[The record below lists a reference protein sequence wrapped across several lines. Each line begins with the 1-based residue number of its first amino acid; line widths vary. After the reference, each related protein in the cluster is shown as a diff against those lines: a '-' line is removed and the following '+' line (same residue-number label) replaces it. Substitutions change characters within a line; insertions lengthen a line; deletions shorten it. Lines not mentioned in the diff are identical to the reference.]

1 MARRPLPKQMP
12 DTWPIFF
19 KQRKPRLLQEQAMPL
34 LIQGKSVLLSG
45 PTASGKTEAAVT
57 PLLQR
62 HISFKRKQVSVV
74 YIAPTKALVNDI
86 FHRLDS
92 YLCARMPDSVRRYTG
107 DHHDFKDPEGLF
119 LLITTPEALDSLQLT
134 KPDTLAGIRAIVVD
148 EIHMLH
154 GNARGQQLRHV
165 ISRIEKNAAKPQH
178 PKDVFQKIGMTA
190 TLQDMETVCHLW
202 LGKKAITVK
211 AGDPREID
219 VTYLQVPTPDGSEK
233 AIESAE
239 VIADWFEET
248 GTQKGLI
255 FGNTRNSTQI
265 LAKNLYDTL
274 RDSRWPI
281 HWHTGIITA
290 TDRERVEDAMKN
302 DRFGICVATSTLEVG
317 IDIGDLDIII
327 LLDPPYSIN
336 AFLQRIGRGNRQT
349 DTCRVICLYS
359 TEQELN
365 LYQALYHCA
374 TTGTLDEIH
383 EYDRA
388 AVRFQQIVSYAW
400 HGAEHDKPLT
410 KKNLAA
416 RTSDSNHGPVVED
429 MLDTGALED
438 IQGALVL
445 SQELT
450 DQGERRQIHSTI
462 TGAATLN
469 MVDSSSGETLISAS
483 GQGITEGALFVGGKV
498 KNVTANVDGS
508 VSLESTKGRSLPL
521 SALPATRGKR
531 GLGRRIIWALA
542 EIAGEDPLA
551 WEMDGS
557 RLITWAG
564 ADYNRLL
571 AIILKMEG
579 ITSHAQPDEY
589 GINGIPDGAEITPS
603 KILAWAESLQDS
615 ENLPTKA
622 ISQFC
627 DRSKYFSKL
636 SSEMQEAEAQRSV
649 PFPGFI
655 NWLQKCMAIPKD
667 ASTQHD
673 KEQEQ
678 TPANKQSQTETET
691 TKYPAITIK
700 LQWDEE
706 KSNKPSLAFARALT
720 SHLYPI
726 SKTIQAQTTNCAEID
741 DLDLDDCT
749 SLLHS
754 QDQIDLKFLPDSANS
769 ILAKGWQL
777 HIKDQATSQAEIQIF
792 TDQQWNLSSFAAPF
806 DSLQWLQAD
815 FDLLSPLGLIALA
828 QNKRGLHPV
837 AVHTLIG
844 LAVSCGSLQ
853 YARII
858 QTTATGEGDI
868 GSWVF
873 SEPDNQ
879 DQDQPLPI
887 YPYADGSLYL
897 SQPEEN
903 KTAKP
908 AFWFQLIDTK
918 STEEQHHHKDI
929 CDEFLPYCQENN
941 IDFVGLT
948 QKANQL
954 LGKSSKVKIDSLLQD
969 ASTKFL
975 TPVQDETILHIIPE
989 QDHILLTIDPQQSP
1003 QTICRMI
1010 QHGLSH
1016 ILLGHL
1022 QPGDEFGHSDTLE
1035 NIVGHGHLNR
1045 WDQEAHGLFGIP
1057 KKESLADCSA
1067 NEKAQLGVWQM
1078 IGEMLGKSLVLHR
1091 KAEKYQ
1097 KAAYQRQAAQRLL
1110 AQLLE
1115 YNGSMLC
1122 DGVGLGKTYV
1132 TTTLIVHFANAWS
1145 DQHNHDPEILAE
1157 NPFRITVLA
1166 PNSVVSTW
1174 QREAIPPLTAHGV
1187 NLSSIRV
1194 ISHTK
1199 LSRITGTSSVLI
1211 PGPQGG
1217 LSDLEHLLLSDLVIV
1232 DEAHNFRSFTATRTL
1247 VLRDLLRLQPRK
1259 DRNRFVLLL
1268 TATPVNNSL
1277 DDLKQETALLFSRP
1291 IMLSDAQKAETY
1303 RSHAIKKIQDRCKKA
1318 GAIKAQKGDVAS
1330 LLIHGSLAEKFSGVN
1345 VFRDDLDFG
1354 PNVQRI
1360 GDYLKEQDKKL
1371 TLRQAEIKAAA
1382 HGEAKQQQDQTRI
1395 AEDLLDRIVVQR
1407 SRALCKEIEQQQNSD
1422 IDLLFRPDADKP
1434 EKLSYSD
1441 EYDGIEDVLANFL
1454 PLFETGNNRSP
1465 KTTDLHSLSLKVY
1478 MWYDVREGIKE
1489 VDEVSSVVGLQRI
1502 LVLKRLES
1510 SPVSFLITLVRLL
1523 VLHGHRLQ
1531 NLLSLCGKT
1540 SSSARQKELQAD
1552 LDEILTS
1559 KNKKDLAAIVSLATG
1574 AANPKAGKDVFL
1586 DLLSNA
1592 YSSTRPAA
1600 ETDDKEPF
1608 QLSLFNFIDE
1618 AEDSPEKEQLDNLW
1632 PLRKPLLDDLD
1643 TLLTAAPRLTKII
1656 FGRFGKKEWPRRF
1669 IAGGD
1674 EVDWPQSAEWGLR
1687 IIADGKI
1694 RNLVSRLLK
1703 ARREQQKV
1711 IVFSQF
1717 SDSLA
1722 YIHSVLRAC
1731 NHFDRQHW
1739 GLVVKMLELDD
1750 VTPAEVQD
1758 LLKVTRIITGATEE
1772 RDQLVNSFAPYY
1784 RLGPKPPPAGN
1795 QQPNLLDDEFFTSEW
1810 ASGWL
1815 RAISEPVDVLLS
1827 TDVLAEGVN
1836 LQDVA
1841 VLINFDIH
1849 WNPVRMIQRA
1859 GRIDRRLNPAIEKVD
1874 SFPELA
1880 TLAEKV
1886 NCDLPPYYWHN
1897 RPREAP
1903 LIINMILPDEIEKEL
1918 MLRERIATKTLAI
1931 DFTLGLE
1938 QGTGAEAQ
1946 WMENYKYQGISSLNA
1961 LQKDRAIERLGAYY
1975 EQLNINFKQQGIE
1988 PDWTEKLNGWF
1999 RAETADK
2006 GSSLMGMVN
2015 MGRRGAEQQLY
2026 TRYLN
2031 PMVLKD
2037 IPHWL
2042 WSQYKPGDSL
2052 LNFWLVL
2059 DAATWPP
2066 TITKDIGWQEQ
2077 ASLPVNADILL
2088 QAVMLLMDKQI
2099 PLQELPPKEV
2109 GRPLQQGV
2117 TAISA
2122 GFFGSEDDRKQIA
2135 IGRFFLLQMDELTH
2149 KIYEA

>member
-1 MARRPLPKQMP
+1 MAGKPLSKQMP
-12 DTWPIFF
+12 DAWPIFF

-45 PTASGKTEAAVT
+45 PTASGKTEAAIT

-62 HISFKRKQVSVV
+62 HISFKRKQVSVIYV
-74 YIAPTKALVNDI
+74 APTKALVNDI

-92 YLCARMPDSVRRYTG
+92 YLCARMPGSIRRHTG
-107 DHHDFKDPEGLF
+107 DHHDFKDPAGLF
-119 LLITTPEALDSLQLT
+119 LLIATPEGLDSLQLT
-134 KPDTLAGIRAIVVD
+134 KPETLAGIRAIVVD

-165 ISRIEKNAAKPQH
+165 INRIEQNAVKPQQ

-190 TLQDMETVCHLW
+190 TLQDMGGVGKLW
-202 LGKKAITVK
+202 LGKKAKIIK
-211 AGDPREID
+211 AGDPRRID
-219 VTYLQVPTPDGSEK
+219 ITYLPVEIPEGSAK
-233 AIESAE
+233 AAE
-239 VIADWFEET
+239 AAQVIADWFEET
-248 GTQKGLI
+248 GTKKGLI
-255 FGNTRNSTQI
+255 FGNTRNNTQVLAATLHEI
-265 LAKNLYDTL
+265 LQE
-274 RDSRWPI
+274 SRWPV

-290 TDRERVEDAMKN
+290 SERERVEDAMKN
-302 DRFGICVATSTLEVG
+302 ERFGICVATATLEVG

-336 AFLQRIGRGNRQT
+336 GFLQRIGRGNRQT
-349 DTCRVICLYS
+349 EICKVIVLYS

-365 LYQALYHCA
+365 LFKALHHCS
-374 TTGTLDEIH
+374 TIGTLDEIH
-383 EYDRA
+383 EYDRT
-388 AVRFQQIVSYAW
+388 AVRFQQIVSFAW
-400 HGAEHDKPLT
+400 LGAEQDKPLT
-410 KKNLAA
+410 RKNLAA
-416 RTSDSNHGPVVED
+416 RTCDPNHGPVVED
-429 MLDTGALED
+429 MLETGALEE
-438 IQGALVL
+438 IQDALLL
-445 SQELT
+445 SRDLT
-450 DQGERRQIHSTI
+450 DQAERRQIHTTI
-462 TGAATLN
+462 SGAATLN
-469 MVDSSSGETLISAS
+469 MVDSSSGETIISAS
-483 GQGITEGALFVGGKV
+483 GQGITEGALYIGGKI

-508 VSLESTKGRSLPL
+508 VSLEATRGKRYPL
-521 SALPATRGKR
+521 SSLPATRGKR

-542 EIAGEDPLA
+542 EIAGEDPRV
-551 WEMDGS
+551 WQQDGS

-571 AIILKMEG
+571 TIILKMEG

-589 GINGIPDGAEITPS
+589 GIDGIPDGADITPAR
-603 KILAWAESLQDS
+603 ILAWAEAIQES
-615 ENLPTKA
+615 ENLPSKE
-622 ISQFC
+622 ISPFC
-627 DRSKYFSKL
+627 DRSRYFSQL
-636 SSEMQEAEAQRSV
+636 SSAMQEAEAQASV

-655 NWLQKCMAIPKD
+655 NWLQECMAISAADVDQTAPK
-667 ASTQHD
+667 Q
-673 KEQEQ
+673 QEQ
-678 TPANKQSQTETET
+678 PAKAEQSQTSGPEF
-691 TKYPAITIK
+691 PAIIIQFNWEK
-700 LQWDEE
+700 EE
-706 KSNKPSLAFARALT
+706 TKNPANAFARALT
-720 SHLYPI
+720 SHLFSVAGQVNAIPE
-726 SKTIQAQTTNCAEID
+726 NCAEIED
-741 DLDLDDCT
+741 VDLDDCKT
-749 SLLHS
+749 LLHGNKS
-754 QDQIDLKFLPDSANS
+754 LSLKFLPDSAPG
-769 ILAKGWQL
+769 ILEKGWLLRIDGKTNLQ
-777 HIKDQATSQAEIQIF
+777 TEIQIHTSRQWQEDSFQTPF
-792 TDQQWNLSSFAAPF
+792 T
-806 DSLQWLQAD
+806 SLQWLQAD
-815 FDLLSPLGLIALA
+815 FELFSPLGLIALA
-828 QNKRGLHPV
+828 QNDMGLHPIAAHSLV
-837 AVHTLIG
+837 GIA
-844 LAVSCGSLQ
+844 ASCGSLAKATLSINSIDEKQDSFFWITTEPESENRDQ
-853 YARII
+853 Y
-858 QTTATGEGDI
+858 
-868 GSWVF
+868 
-873 SEPDNQ
+873 
-879 DQDQPLPI
+879 QPL
-887 YPYADGSLYL
+887 YPCADGSLYL
-897 SQPEEN
+897 TQPEYDDARAGLWFHAPKLSSEEEMPA
-903 KTAKP
+903 KT
-908 AFWFQLIDTK
+908 
-918 STEEQHHHKDI
+918 KDI
-929 CDEFLPYCQENN
+929 CDDFLPYCQDSNR
-941 IDFVGLT
+941 DFASMS
-948 QKANQL
+948 QKANEL
-954 LGKSSKVKIDSLLQD
+954 LNSSVQIIIAPIEQE
-969 ASTKFL
+969 AEAKFL
-975 TPVQDETILHIIPE
+975 TSVQNETILHIIPE
-989 QDHILLTIDPQQSP
+989 QEHILLAIAPGQSA

-1010 QHGLSH
+1010 QHGLAH
-1016 ILLGHL
+1016 IMLGHI
-1022 QPGDEFGHSDTLE
+1022 QPGDKFGHSDTLE
-1035 NIVGHGHLNR
+1035 NIIGHGHLNR
-1045 WDQEAHGLFGIP
+1045 WDQEAHELFGLT

-1097 KAAYQRQAAQRLL
+1097 QAAYQRQAAQRLL
-1110 AQLLE
+1110 AQLIE
-1115 YNGSMLC
+1115 YNGAMLC

-1132 TTTLIVHFANAWS
+1132 TTTLIVHFANAWN
-1145 DQHNHDPEILAE
+1145 DQHKYDPEILAE

-1174 QREAIPPLTAHGV
+1174 QREAIPPLAAHGV
-1187 NLSSIRV
+1187 NLSTIRV

-1199 LSRITGTSSVLI
+1199 LSRITGTSSVLM
-1211 PGPQGG
+1211 PGAHGSM
-1217 LSDLEHLLLSDLVIV
+1217 SDLEHLLLSDLVIV
-1232 DEAHNFRSFTATRTL
+1232 DEAHNFRSFTATRTQ

-1259 DRNRFVLLL
+1259 DQNRLVLLL

-1277 DDLKQETALLFSRP
+1277 DDLQQETALLFSRP
-1291 IMLSDAQKAETY
+1291 IMLSDAHKVETY
-1303 RSHAIKKIQDRCKKA
+1303 RNHAMEKIQKRCKKA
-1318 GAIKAQKGDVAS
+1318 RAIKAKKGDVAS
-1330 LLIHGSLAEKFSGVN
+1330 LLIHGALDAKFSGAN

-1360 GDYLKEQDKKL
+1360 GDYLKEQNKKL
-1371 TLRQAEIKAAA
+1371 ILRQAEIKAAA
-1382 HGEAKQQQDQTRI
+1382 HGESEQQQDPTRI

-1407 SRALCKEIEQQQNSD
+1407 SRGLCKEIEKQQNSD
-1422 IDLLFRPDADKP
+1422 LDLLFRPDAGKP

-1454 PLFETGNNRSP
+1454 PLFETGANRSP
-1465 KTTDLHSLSLKVY
+1465 RSTDLSPLSLKVY

-1523 VLHGHRLQ
+1523 ILHGHRLQ

-1540 SSSARQKELQAD
+1540 SSSVRQKELQAD
-1552 LDEILTS
+1552 IDEILTS
-1559 KNKKDLAAIVSLATG
+1559 KDKNDLAAIVSLATG
-1574 AANPKAGKDVFL
+1574 AANPKAGKEVFL

-1592 YSSTRPAA
+1592 YSATRSAA
-1600 ETDDKEPF
+1600 ETDDKQPF
-1608 QLSLFNFIDE
+1608 QLSLFNFIEE
-1618 AEDSPEKEQLDNLW
+1618 ADDSPEKQQLDNLW
-1632 PLRKPLLDDLD
+1632 PLRKPLLADFA

-1694 RNLVSRLLK
+1694 RNLISRLLK

-1750 VTPAEVQD
+1750 ATPTEVQD

-1784 RLGPKPPPAGN
+1784 RLGPKPPLEDN
-1795 QQPNLLDDEFFTSEW
+1795 RKHNFFNDEFFCSEW
-1810 ASGWL
+1810 ATGWL
-1815 RAISEPVDVLLS
+1815 QAINEPVDVLLS

-1859 GRIDRRLNPAIEKVD
+1859 GRIDRRLNPAIEQAD
-1874 SFPELA
+1874 SFPELQA
-1880 TLAEKV
+1880 LAEQSGC
-1886 NCDLPPYYWHN
+1886 NLPPYYWHN
-1897 RPREAP
+1897 RPGEAP
-1903 LIINMILPDEIEKEL
+1903 LIVNMILPDEIEKEL

-1961 LQKDRAIERLGAYY
+1961 FQKDRAIERLGAYY

-1999 RAETADK
+1999 RAANAN
-2006 GSSLMGMVN
+2006 SSAPLLGMVK
-2015 MGRRGAEQQLY
+2015 MGRKGGEQQLY
-2026 TRYLN
+2026 SRYLT
-2031 PMVLKD
+2031 PVVQEG

-2042 WSQYKPGDSL
+2042 WSQFKPGDSL

-2059 DAATWPP
+2059 DSKTWPP
-2066 TITKDIGWQEQ
+2066 AIRKDISWQEQ
-2077 ASLPVNADILL
+2077 ASLPVKADILL
-2088 QAVMLLMDKQI
+2088 QAVQQLLDEQI
-2099 PLQELPPKEV
+2099 PLQELPPQQV
-2109 GRPLQQGV
+2109 GRPLQQGA

-2135 IGRFFLLQMDELTH
+2135 IGRFFLLQMNELTG
-2149 KIYEA
+2149 KQ

>member
-1 MARRPLPKQMP
+1 MVKKPLSKQMP

-19 KQRKPRLLQEQAMPL
+19 KQRKPRLLQEQAIPL

-62 HISFKRKQVSVV
+62 HIFYKRKQVSVI

-134 KPDTLAGIRAIVVD
+134 KPGSLAGIRAIIVD

-202 LGKKAITVK
+202 LGGKATTVK

-219 VTYLQVPTPDGSEK
+219 VTYLQVLTPDGSEK

-248 GTQKGLI
+248 ATPKGLI
-255 FGNTRNSTQI
+255 FGNTRNSTQV

-290 TDRERVEDAMKN
+290 SDRERVEDAMKN

-349 DTCRVICLYS
+349 DTCKVICLYS

-374 TTGTLDEIH
+374 TNGTLDEIH

-410 KKNLAA
+410 KKNLVS
-416 RTSDSNHGPVVED
+416 RTSDSNHGSVVED

-445 SQELT
+445 SRELT

-483 GQGITEGALFVGGKV
+483 GQGVTEGAMFVGGKV
-498 KNVTANVDGS
+498 KKVTANVDGS
-508 VSLESTKGRSLPL
+508 VSLESARGRTLPL
-521 SALPATRGKR
+521 SSLPATRGKR

-542 EIAGEDPLA
+542 EIAGEDPHA
-551 WEMDGS
+551 WEQDGS

-571 AIILKMEG
+571 TIILKMEG
-579 ITSHAQPDEY
+579 VTSHAQPDEY
-589 GINGIPDGAEITPS
+589 GISGIPDGADITPAQ
-603 KILAWAESLQDS
+603 LLEWAEAIQES
-615 ENLPTKA
+615 ENLPTKD

-655 NWLQKCMAIPKD
+655 NWLQECMAIPE
-667 ASTQHD
+667 ATQTQNEE
-673 KEQEQ
+673 EQEPINEQ
-678 TPANKQSQTETET
+678 FQAETET
-691 TKYPAITIK
+691 NKYPAISIK
-700 LQWDEE
+700 LQWVKE
-706 KSNKPSLAFARALT
+706 KALAFARALT
-720 SHLYPI
+720 SHLYPVT
-726 SKTIQAQTTNCAEID
+726 KTINAQTTDCAEID

-749 SLLHS
+749 SLLHG
-754 QDQIDLKFLPDSANS
+754 QGQITLTFMPDTANS
-769 ILAKGWQL
+769 IVEKGWQL
-777 HIKDQATSQAEIQIF
+777 HIEGQTNNQAEIKIF
-792 TDQQWNLSSFAAPF
+792 TDQKWDSSSFATAF

-828 QNKRGLHPV
+828 QNNVGLHPV
-837 AVHTLIG
+837 AIHTLIG

-853 YARII
+853 SAKII
-858 QTTATGEGDI
+858 KTTATEEEDI
-868 GSWVF
+868 GSWLL

-879 DQDQPLPI
+879 DKDQAQPI
-887 YPYADGSLYL
+887 FSYAGGSLYL

-903 KTAKP
+903 QNTSP
-908 AFWFQLIDTK
+908 AFWFQLLDTPR
-918 STEEQHHHKDI
+918 SETSAPNKDI
-929 CDEFLPYCQENN
+929 CDEFLPYCRENN
-941 IDFVGLT
+941 IDFAGIS
-948 QKANQL
+948 QKVNQL
-954 LGKSSKVKIDSLLQD
+954 LDKSIKVSISPFQQDSG
-969 ASTKFL
+969 AKYL
-975 TPVQDETILHIIPE
+975 TPVQNETILHIIPE
-989 QDHILLTIDPQQSP
+989 QDHILLTIDPQQP
-1003 QTICRMI
+1003 AQTTCRMI
-1010 QHGLSH
+1010 QHGLAH
-1016 ILLGHL
+1016 VMLGHI

-1035 NIVGHGHLNR
+1035 NIVGCDYLNR
-1045 WDQEAHGLFGIP
+1045 WDQEVHALFAPP

-1145 DQHNHDPEILAE
+1145 DQHKHDPEILAE

-1174 QREAIPPLTAHGV
+1174 QREAIPPLAAHGV
-1187 NLSSIRV
+1187 DMSSIRV

-1199 LSRITGTSSVLI
+1199 LSRITGTSSVLT
-1211 PGPQGG
+1211 PGTHGS

-1232 DEAHNFRSFTATRTL
+1232 DEAHNFRSISATRTL
-1247 VLRDLLRLQPRK
+1247 VLRDILRLQPRK
-1259 DRNRFVLLL
+1259 DRNRLVLLL

-1277 DDLKQETALLFSRP
+1277 DDLQQETALLFSRP
-1291 IMLSDAQKAETY
+1291 ITLSDVQKAETY
-1303 RSHAIKKIQDRCKKA
+1303 RKHAIKKIQERCRKA
-1318 GAIKAQKGDVAS
+1318 RKIKVKKGDVAS
-1330 LLIHGSLAEKFSGVN
+1330 LVIHGAMDTKFSGAN

-1354 PNVQRI
+1354 PNIQRI

-1371 TLRQAEIKAAA
+1371 TLRQAEIKAVV
-1382 HGEAKQQQDQTRI
+1382 HGEEEQQQDQTRI

-1422 IDLLFRPDADKP
+1422 VDLLFRPDAGKP

-1454 PLFETGNNRSP
+1454 PLFETGSNRSARSN
-1465 KTTDLHSLSLKVY
+1465 DLSALSLKVY

-1489 VDEVSSVVGLQRI
+1489 VDDVSSVVGLQRI

-1510 SPVSFLITLVRLL
+1510 SPVSFLITLIRLL

-1531 NLLSLCGKT
+1531 ELLSLCTKT
-1540 SSSARQKELQAD
+1540 SSNKRLKD
-1552 LDEILTS
+1552 LRVEIDAILTNS
-1559 KNKKDLAAIVSLATG
+1559 DENGLTSIVSLATG
-1574 AANPKAGKDVFL
+1574 AAKPQEGKDTFL
-1586 DLLSNA
+1586 DLLSAA
-1592 YSSTRPAA
+1592 YSSSKPAA
-1600 ETDDKEPF
+1600 ETDDKQPF
-1608 QLSLFNFIDE
+1608 QLSLFHLIE
-1618 AEDSPEKEQLDNLW
+1618 EDDKSPEKEQLDNLW
-1632 PLRKPLLDDLD
+1632 PLRKTLLEDFE

-1656 FGRFGKKEWPRRF
+1656 FGRFGQKEWPRRF

-1674 EVDWPQSAEWGLR
+1674 QVDWPQSAEWGLR

-1694 RNLVSRLLK
+1694 RNLISRLLK

-1731 NHFDRQHW
+1731 KHFDLQQW
-1739 GLVVKMLELDD
+1739 GLVVRMLELKD
-1750 VTPAEVQD
+1750 VTPAEVQE

-1772 RDQLVNSFAPYY
+1772 RDLLVNSFAPYY
-1784 RLGPKPPPAGN
+1784 RLGPKPPLENN
-1795 QQPNLLDDEFFTSEW
+1795 QQANLLDDEFFTSEW
-1810 ASGWL
+1810 ATGWL
-1815 RAISEPVDVLLS
+1815 RAMTEPVDILLS

-1859 GRIDRRLNPAIEKVD
+1859 GRIDRRLNPAIEKTNE
-1874 SFPELA
+1874 FPELG
-1880 TLAEKV
+1880 TLAAKAG
-1886 NCDLPPYYWHN
+1886 CQIPPYYWHDK
-1897 RPREAP
+1897 PGEPP
-1903 LIINMILPDEIEKEL
+1903 LIINMILPDEIEEEL

-1961 LQKDRAIERLGAYY
+1961 FQKDRAIERLGAYY
-1975 EQLNINFKQQGIE
+1975 EQLNINFKQKGIE
-1988 PDWTEKLNGWF
+1988 PDWTAKLNGWF
-1999 RAETADK
+1999 QAEEA
-2006 GSSLMGMVN
+2006 SSDSPLMAMVK
-2015 MGRRGAEQQLY
+2015 MGRKGGEQQVY
-2026 TRYLN
+2026 NRYLS
-2031 PMVLKD
+2031 PTIKDD

-2042 WSQYKPGDSL
+2042 WSQFKPGDSL
-2052 LNFWLVL
+2052 LNFWIAL
-2059 DAATWPP
+2059 DAKTWPP
-2066 TITKDIGWQEQ
+2066 AISKDISWHEQ
-2077 ASLPVNADILL
+2077 ASLPVKADILL
-2088 QAVMLLMDKQI
+2088 QAVIQLMDQEI
-2099 PLQELPPKEV
+2099 TVQELPPKKV

-2135 IGRFFLLQMDELTH
+2135 IGRFFLLQMDELIS
-2149 KIYEA
+2149 KK